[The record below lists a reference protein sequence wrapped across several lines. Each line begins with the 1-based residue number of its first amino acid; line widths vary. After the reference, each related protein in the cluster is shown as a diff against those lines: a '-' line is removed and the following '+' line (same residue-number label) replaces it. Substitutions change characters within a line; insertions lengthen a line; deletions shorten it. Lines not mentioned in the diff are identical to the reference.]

1 MKINK
6 CKSSLISFSKD
17 KSMGAILFII
27 GCIQGFL
34 GGRFWG
40 TGLIVTYAIFIFLTC
55 VNTYADYASIQH
67 GLVQNTIPSISEKK
81 VILTIMIYIV
91 SLGFYSVG
99 YGIFYG
105 LFGRKKKK

>member
-1 MKINK
+1 
-6 CKSSLISFSKD
+6 
-17 KSMGAILFII
+17 MGAILFII

-55 VNTYADYASIQH
+55 VNTYVDYASIQH